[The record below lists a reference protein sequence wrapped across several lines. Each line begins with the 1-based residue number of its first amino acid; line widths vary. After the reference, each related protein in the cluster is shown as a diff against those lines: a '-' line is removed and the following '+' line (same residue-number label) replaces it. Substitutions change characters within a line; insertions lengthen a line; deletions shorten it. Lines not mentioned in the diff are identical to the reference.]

1 MALYSFIKNGCFFL
15 LRLCFKM
22 SLEIVVGPMFS
33 GKSTYAL
40 SYAKRYRSIGKRV
53 IIVKPNIDNRYT
65 DEHVIISHD
74 GEQLPC
80 VNWDVYLPFDDDY
93 FLAADCIVFEEAQ
106 FFRGLKCLVKHLV
119 VFNNKNVLLVGLDGD
134 ASQETFGEV
143 LECIP
148 LCNKLIKL
156 NSYCSV
162 CNDGTLAP
170 YTKRINHENSTE
182 QIHVGGSEMYRAVCL
197 KHL

>member
-1 MALYSFIKNGCFFL
+1 MVLYSFIKNGCFFL
-15 LRLCFKM
+15 DGLCFKM

-53 IIVKPNIDNRYT
+53 TIVKPNIDNRYT
-65 DEHVIISHD
+65 NRHVIISHD
-74 GEQLPC
+74 GEQLAC
-80 VNWDVYLPFDDDY
+80 VNWDVSLPFDEDY
-93 FLAADCIVFEEAQ
+93 FLQAECIVFEEAQ
-106 FFRGLKCLVKHLV
+106 FFRGLKRLVTRLV
-119 VFNNKNVLLVGLDGD
+119 AFHNKNVLIVGLDGD
-134 ASQETFGEV
+134 ASREPFGEIF
-143 LECIP
+143 ECIP
-148 LCNKLIKL
+148 LCNKLTKL

-170 YTKRINHENSTE
+170 YTKRINSENITE
-182 QIHVGGSEMYRAVCL
+182 QIHIGGSEMYRAVCL